1 MEEAEYIDKQ
11 IKLGGIPG
19 LIDMFKNLFSKNK
32 FGSGFTL
39 GVYMSNKDILL
50 PYAQFFKFSLKPSD
64 YICIQPYLKS
74 EPAGYSYFMKTRLN
88 KITGEVEWMTAK
100 HPMEKLEIVHKDE
113 CNSQLQWAG
122 SSIIGALGLMYSETA
137 IFRAWNE
144 MWKIGQTQSFVEEDY
159 LNSKVVSIIVTVNDE
174 RLLKH
179 PVIKFFELL
188 GMQLVFKIRK
198 QK

>member
-1 MEEAEYIDKQ
+1 MENENDIEQ
-11 IKLGGIPG
+11 TIKFGGIPG
-19 LIDMFKNLFSKNK
+19 LINVLENLFSKDK

-88 KITGEVEWMTAK
+88 KTTGEVEWMTAK
-100 HPMEKLEIVHKDE
+100 HPMEKLEIVPKDE
-113 CNSQLQWAG
+113 LNSQLQWAG
-122 SSIIGALGLMYSETA
+122 SSIIGALSLMYSETA
-137 IFRAWNE
+137 IYRAWNE
-144 MWKIGQTQSFVEEDY
+144 MWKIGQAQSFVEEDY
-159 LNSKVVSIIVTVNDE
+159 LNSKVVSVIITVNDE